1 MASQKQVAAARQSIK
16 KAASAAKSKRTL
28 ANLPAET
35 RRDLG
40 KNAAAARKR
49 GGRPGHSYDDR
60 TREQLMEVAQKR
72 GIAGRSKMGKAELID
87 ALRRR

>member
-1 MASQKQVAAARQSIK
+1 MASQKQVAAARQNIK

-49 GGRPGHSYDDR
+49 GRPGHSYDDR

>member
-1 MASQKQVAAARQSIK
+1 MASQKQVAAARQNIK
-16 KAASAAKSKRTL
+16 KASSAAKSKRTL

-49 GGRPGHSYDDR
+49 AAGPGIPTTTGPAS
-60 TREQLMEVAQKR
+60 
-72 GIAGRSKMGKAELID
+72 S
-87 ALRRR
+87 